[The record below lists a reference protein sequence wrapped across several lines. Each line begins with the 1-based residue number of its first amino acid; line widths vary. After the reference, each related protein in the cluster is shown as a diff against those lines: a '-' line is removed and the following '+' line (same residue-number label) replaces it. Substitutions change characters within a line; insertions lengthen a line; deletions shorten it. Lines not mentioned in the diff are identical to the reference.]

1 MSRQRS
7 ASRKWVL
14 FLGAVFIWLCIS
26 VVMFW
31 GSGEEAEPNPPSP
44 SAKEKA
50 ALPEDPNQEPFEAK
64 GTDEVVKENE
74 AEQAR
79 EETKQV
85 AARFIRAYLSFD
97 SKKPDQKVKEM
108 RPYLSSTLAEGWEG
122 LDHPD
127 GIKKAN
133 VLKVET
139 AVGAEDVGGW
149 VWTVKAQTETT
160 FDRGGAEKA
169 WSMYEVVVGKERD
182 KWVVEEVNPSGD
194 AGAEPLQIGGIE
206 EE

>member
-7 ASRKWVL
+7 AFRKRVL

-31 GSGEEAEPNPPSP
+31 GSGEEEVEPKPP
-44 SAKEKA
+44 SAKGKA
-50 ALPEDPNQEPFEAK
+50 ELSEEPKQDLFEAE
-64 GTDEVVKENE
+64 GTDEVVKEDE

-79 EETKQV
+79 TETKQV
-85 AARFIRAYLSFD
+85 VARFIRAYLSFD
-97 SKKPDQKVKEM
+97 AKDPEKKLKEM
-108 RPYLSSTLAEGWEG
+108 RPYLSSTMAEGWEG
-122 LDHPD
+122 LDYPD
-127 GIKKAN
+127 GIKKAK

-139 AVGAEDVGGW
+139 AAGAEDVGDW

-160 FDRGGAEKA
+160 FDRGGAEKD
-169 WSMYEVVVGKERD
+169 WSLYEVVVGKERD
-182 KWVVEEVNPSGD
+182 KWVVEEVNPGGD

>member
-1 MSRQRS
+1 MSRRGS
-7 ASRKWVL
+7 ASRKVL
-14 FLGAVFIWLCIS
+14 FLGAAFVWLCIS

-31 GSGEEAEPNPPSP
+31 GSGEEEAEPKPPST
-44 SAKEKA
+44 KEKA
-50 ALPEDPNQEPFEAK
+50 ALPEEPNQEPFEAE
-64 GTDEVVKENE
+64 GTDAVVKEDE

-97 SKKPDQKVKEM
+97 AKDPEKKLKEV
-108 RPYLSSTLAEGWEG
+108 RPYLSSTMAEGWEG
-122 LDHPD
+122 LDYPD
-127 GIKKAN
+127 GIKKAK

-139 AVGAEDVGGW
+139 AAGAEDVGDW

-169 WSMYEVVVGKERD
+169 WSMYEVVVGIEDD
-182 KWVVEEVNPSGD
+182 KWVVEEVNPGGD